1 MVKMRRSNHSEK
13 KSNSAVALK
22 YEPKKDSAP
31 KVTAKGRGAV
41 AEKIVQ
47 IARENGVSI
56 HEDPLLVEILGQID
70 IGREIPPEL
79 YQVIAEILAFV
90 YQLDAKMRNVS

>member
-1 MVKMRRSNHSEK
+1 MGRSNPSEK
-13 KSNSAVALK
+13 KSKSAVALK
-22 YEPKKDSAP
+22 YEPKEDSAP

-47 IARENGVSI
+47 IARKNGVSI

-90 YQLDAKMRNVS
+90 YQLDRKTGQVDS